1 GVKSVEVN
9 TKHSKV
15 TVTGYVDPTRVFKKV
30 KDTGK
35 IRAEFAPYIEH
46 NLVPYPYV
54 ANAYDKRAPSGFVK
68 DVPQAYHSQPSFN
81 LPLQPFPNLFSDD
94 NRL

>member
-1 GVKSVEVN
+1 GVKSVELN
-9 TKHSKV
+9 TKLGKV
-15 TVTGYVDPTRVFKKV
+15 TVTGYVDSKRVFKKV

-35 IRAEFAPYIEH
+35 LRAEFSPYIKH

-54 ANAYDKRAPSGFVK
+54 AGAYDKRAPSGFVK

-81 LPLQPFPNLFSDD
+81 LPQQPFS
-94 NRL
+94 

>member
-1 GVKSVEVN
+1 GVKSVEVK

-15 TVTGYVDPTRVFKKV
+15 TVIGYVDPKRVFKKV

-35 IRAEFAPYIEH
+35 IRAEFSPYIEN
-46 NLVPYPYV
+46 NLVPYLYV
-54 ANAYDKRAPSGFVK
+54 AGAYDKRAPSGFVK
-68 DVPQAYHSQPSFN
+68 DVPQVYHSQPSFN
-81 LPLQPFPNLFSDD
+81 LPQQPFPNLFSDD

>member
-9 TKHSKV
+9 TKQSKV
-15 TVTGYVDPTRVFKKV
+15 TVTGYVDPKRLFKRV

-35 IRAEFAPYIEH
+35 IRAEFSPYIEH

-54 ANAYDKRAPSGFVK
+54 AGAYDKRAPSGFFK
-68 DVPQAYHSQPSFN
+68 DVPQAYNSHPSLN
-81 LPLQPFPNLFSDD
+81 LPQQPFPNLFSDD